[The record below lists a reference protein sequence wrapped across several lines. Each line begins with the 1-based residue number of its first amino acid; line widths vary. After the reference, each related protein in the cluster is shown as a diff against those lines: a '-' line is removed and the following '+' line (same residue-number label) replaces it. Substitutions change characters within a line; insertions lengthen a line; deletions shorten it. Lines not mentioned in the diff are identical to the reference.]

1 MALTPEQ
8 EAAYALDYD
17 LARDGLKPD
26 VQLEY
31 DRQREARRHQRR
43 PAGPEASFPALGI
56 QVRGE
61 SVESFAAPVGAT
73 ALGPLAGAEARLT
86 DGSQAWSPGR
96 AMFLP
101 VGLAGLATKT
111 KATAF
116 VIFADGAYH
125 ETALND
131 NAAVRAAQAEAV
143 KFNLMAGTHAPP
155 DRQQDDVA
163 AILRKLVSLHD
174 EGLLTDEEFAA
185 KRAEVVAR
193 I

>member
-43 PAGPEASFPALGI
+43 PAGPEPRFPALGI
-56 QVRGE
+56 PGRGGF
-61 SVESFAAPVGAT
+61 VEPFAAPAGAT

-96 AMFLP
+96 AMFMP

-185 KRAEVVAR
+185 KRAEVIAR

>member
-43 PAGPEASFPALGI
+43 PAGPDASSPALGI

-185 KRAEVVAR
+185 KRAEVIAR

>member
-185 KRAEVVAR
+185 KRAEVIAR